1 MFRIKVIIMIP
12 LTMLLISLS
21 PPAII
26 MLSKISIQELSQDLI
41 FSKMNQAVK

>member
-1 MFRIKVIIMIP
+1 MR
-12 LTMLLISLS
+12 LISPS

-41 FSKMNQAVK
+41 FSQTSQAVKQV